1 MALNVC
7 GCSAEGNS
15 MLWLQGSCTQ
25 HTRYKVEGEIKF
37 ILINTEKLNKFGLL
51 NFGFFL
57 EYTAYITDSV
67 NLIFLLLPV
76 LIVLILAEQ

>member
-15 MLWLQGSCTQ
+15 MLWLQGS
-25 HTRYKVEGEIKF
+25 KVEGEIKF

-67 NLIFLLLPV
+67 NLIFLVLPV
-76 LIVLILAEQ
+76 LIVLILEEQ